1 MGEIVLETLAGGRTV
16 LKLSGELT
24 IEISPQLK
32 SAFLEAFENGHALGV
47 NLSKA
52 ETIDLACLQVFCA
65 AHRHFVG
72 SGKSLVIAGFVP
84 ESVRRSV
91 NDTAIDPSTCDSTC
105 TSQCLWAKG
114 GGHV

>member
-1 MGEIVLETLAGGRTV
+1 MGEIVLETMAGGRKV

-24 IEISPQLK
+24 IEISPRLK
-32 SAFLEAFENGHALGV
+32 GAFLEAFESGHGLGV
-47 NLSKA
+47 DVSKA
-52 ETIDLACLQVFCA
+52 EMIDLACVQVFCA

-72 SGKSLVIAGFVP
+72 GGLSLVIAGDIP
-84 ESVRRSV
+84 ESVRRSL
-91 NDTAIDPSTCDSTC
+91 NDTAIDSSTCNSAC